1 MDAVKPPTQD
11 QDFVNKSLEVTIK
24 VGLVIGLIIWC
35 FMILKPF
42 FMISLWSII
51 LAVAVY
57 PLFKGIRNKLKL
69 GKILAAILV
78 TVFLLLLILVPIIL
92 LGGSLGD
99 AVTYVKDALTSGKSI
114 IPPPS
119 EDVKSW
125 PVIGTQV
132 YELWQRSSENLANV
146 AIEYKSQLMTGLS
159 WFLTALTNAGLGLL
173 IILGSIIIAGVILVF
188 TDQSAAAARQV
199 AVRLMGERGIETV
212 ANAEITVRNVA
223 RGILG
228 VAFIQAFLAGIGFLV
243 AGIPGA
249 GLWALIGFLLAIVQ
263 IGVGPV
269 IIGVLIYAFLKLSM
283 MTAILLTL
291 WCIIPMVIDNVL
303 KPILL
308 GRKAPA
314 PMLVVFLGAIGGF
327 ISFGIIG
334 LFVGAVVLSLG
345 YDLFKLWLKNGNDNS
360 VHQDEPGKEIKI

>member
-1 MDAVKPPTQD
+1 MEAVKPPSQD
-11 QDFVNKSLEVTIK
+11 QDFVSKSLEVTIK
-24 VGLVIGLIIWC
+24 VGLVIGLVAWC
-35 FMILKPF
+35 FMILQPF
-42 FMISLWSII
+42 FMIALWSII
-51 LAVAVY
+51 LAVAIY
-57 PLFKGIRNKLKL
+57 PLFRGIRNKLKL
-69 GKILAAILV
+69 RKIPAAILV
-78 TVFLLLLILVPIIL
+78 TVFLLLLIIIPILL

-99 AVTYVKDALTSGKSI
+99 AVIYVKDALISGKSI

-119 EDVKSW
+119 ESVKSW
-125 PVIGTQV
+125 PVIGKQLF
-132 YELWQRSSENLANV
+132 ELWQRSSENLANV

-159 WFLTALTNAGLGLL
+159 WFLTALTNAGVGLL
-173 IILGSIIIAGVILVF
+173 IILGSIIISGVMLVF
-188 TDQSAAAARQV
+188 TDQSADATRSI
-199 AVRLMGERGIETV
+199 AVRLMGDRGIEMV

-269 IIGVLIYAFLKLSM
+269 IIGVLIYAYIKLSM

-345 YDLFKLWLKNGNDNS
+345 YDLFKLWLKNGNVKTAQPDEVDN
-360 VHQDEPGKEIKI
+360 